1 MDLMV
6 LYRLEPLPS
15 TTYVASVQGQPT
27 KPITAA
33 CSQAGLQPGSKRSP
47 NKLRAPG
54 APDR

>member
-33 CSQAGLQPGSKRSP
+33 CSHAGLQPGCQALAKQ
-47 NKLRAPG
+47 AQG
-54 APDR
+54 ARRT